1 MRNKRLGLWA
11 VWLGLASVAA
21 LCFPLLPDD
30 TPPTKIYVNTVGVS
44 SVLMAFLGIFR
55 NRPEHRR
62 PWLLFASGM
71 ALMVAGDITYDVTE
85 LRLGE
90 YPYPFWA
97 DAMYL
102 CAYPFLLVPGMIRLS
117 RGNRDRDRGAL
128 LDVAVIATGIGLI
141 YWVFVVGPALTGHGT
156 PILERFVTIG
166 YPFCDVMLTVA
177 AARMFTRP
185 ENRTPSLR
193 LLGLGSCIMLTGDL
207 FYTTASST
215 AEYTGGFVDSG
226 FLMAYIC
233 WGASALHPSMRQ
245 RPQTGIEPYQVGGR
259 RLAVLAACTLLA
271 PGLLFLQG
279 LQDPAKIAWAGIGTG
294 AMVLFLLVVART
306 WGFVKQVQ
314 RQAGKLEDLA
324 MHDELTGLAN
334 RRGFE
339 RRLTTALAAGSPYV
353 LLLDLNGFKAVN
365 DRFGHAVGDEL
376 LVVIAHRIADTLPD
390 SALVAR
396 MGGDEFAI
404 LLPGCDQDR
413 CDELADRLHTT
424 IRFPVHAGGHDL
436 LVGAS
441 IGITGSDELHV
452 DQDEMLRRAD
462 VAMYAAKAAGGRR
475 HRWYAAELDSQAGEE
490 ARLGADLRAAL
501 GSGEFFLVYQPIVE
515 LPSGDAVAVESLIRW
530 QHPER
535 GLVSPA
541 DFIPVAERNGLII
554 ELGQWILRTACRQY
568 RTWLTRGVA
577 PRHVGVNVSARQLA
591 EPGFVDSVA
600 AILAETGVSPHQLVV
615 EITETTVFGGGVAV
629 RAVREL
635 HELGIAIALDDF
647 GTGHSSLGVLQSVPV
662 TILKVDKS
670 FVENVTVSDRHAVIA
685 SSLIQL
691 TDGLGLIAVAEGVET
706 AEQAEAL
713 HRLGYRRAQGY
724 HFGRPVPDPFTQVR
738 LGLPTSA

>member
-1 MRNKRLGLWA
+1 MRNKRIQL
-11 VWLGLASVAA
+11 WLGWLIVASIAA
-21 LCFPLLPDD
+21 LCFPLVPDD
-30 TPPTKIYVNTVGVS
+30 TLPAKIYVNTVGVS
-44 SVLMAFLGIFR
+44 SVLMAFVGILR
-55 NRPEHRR
+55 NRPEHRG
-62 PWLLFASGM
+62 PWLLFAFGM
-71 ALMVAGDITYDVTE
+71 ALMVSGDITYDVTE

-90 YPYPFWA
+90 YPYPSWA

-102 CAYPFLLVPGMIRLS
+102 CAYPFLLVPGMVRLS
-117 RGNRDRDRGAL
+117 RGNRDRDRGGLIDA
-128 LDVAVIATGIGLI
+128 AVISTGIGLI
-141 YWVFVVGPALTGHGT
+141 YWVFVVGPTLADAGT

-166 YPFCDVMLTVA
+166 YPLCDVLLTAA

-193 LLGLGSCIMLTGDL
+193 LLGLGSCLMLSCDL
-207 FYTTASST
+207 IYTTASST
-215 AEYTGGFVDSG
+215 AQYTGGFVDSG

-233 WGASALHPSMRQ
+233 WAASALHPSMRQ
-245 RPQTGIEPYQVGGR
+245 RPQTGIEPHRVGGR
-259 RLAVLAACTLLA
+259 RLGVLAACTLLA

-279 LQDPAKIAWAGIGTG
+279 ARDAEYIAWAGIGTG
-294 AMVLFLLVVART
+294 AVVLFLLVLTRT

-339 RRLTTALAAGSPYV
+339 RRLTTALAAGAPHV

-376 LVVIAHRIADTLPD
+376 LVVIAHRVADALP
-390 SALVAR
+390 AGAVVAR
-396 MGGDEFAI
+396 MGGDEFAV
-404 LLPGCDQDR
+404 LLPARSADDCDQ
-413 CDELADRLHTT
+413 LADRLHTT

-441 IGITGSDELHV
+441 IGIADSAGII
-452 DQDEMLRRAD
+452 DQGEMLRRAD

-475 HRWYAAELDSQAGEE
+475 HRWYAADLDTQAGEE
-490 ARLGADLRAAL
+490 ARLGADLRIAL
-501 GSGEFFLVYQPIVE
+501 NEGQFHLVYQPIVE
-515 LPSGDAVAVESLIRW
+515 LPTGEVRAVESLIRW

-535 GLVSPA
+535 GYVSPI

-554 ELGQWILRTACRQY
+554 ELGQWILRTACEQY
-568 RTWLTRGVA
+568 RTWQARGAA
-577 PRHVGVNVSARQLA
+577 PPHLGVNVSARQLA

-600 AILAETGVSPHQLVV
+600 AILSETGMSPHALVV

-629 RAVREL
+629 RAVHEL

-647 GTGHSSLGVLQSVPV
+647 GTGHSSLGILQAVPV
-662 TILKVDKS
+662 KILKVDKS

-685 SSLIQL
+685 STLIQL
-691 TDGLGLIAVAEGVET
+691 TSGLGLIAVAEGVET

-724 HFGRPVPDPFTQVR
+724 HFGRPVPDPFALLDQLSVVE
-738 LGLPTSA
+738 